1 MNNIGKESK
10 ISNRYKPIV
19 ELKTPL
25 DRHLKEHSFGQK
37 SPILDNHNTV
47 CIGTVLIRIA
57 RKIGK
62 SFIINSY

>member
-25 DRHLKEHSFGQK
+25 DRHLKEHSSLGQK
-37 SPILDNHNTV
+37 SPILDNQYSVYRYSTNKDSQED
-47 CIGTVLIRIA
+47 R
-57 RKIGK
+57 
-62 SFIINSY
+62 

>member
-37 SPILDNHNTV
+37 SPILDNQYSVYRYSTNKDSQED
-47 CIGTVLIRIA
+47 R
-57 RKIGK
+57 
-62 SFIINSY
+62 